1 VAQSIL
7 EIFLSRLQHTADLNQ
22 FIHRKRDLILINID
36 EEYQL
41 VIGCDSNAAIGMKE
55 YDYVQRDYKE
65 VGRCA
70 SKVPLMEVI
79 AAGAYPFII
88 VDNLCVE
95 LDPSGKGILEGIRF
109 EVARLG
115 LDPDLVI
122 TGSTEKNMLTR
133 QTGLGVTVIG
143 LAKKKDIMIG
153 SSKHSDVVMCV
164 GLPKSAPTKPFFEG
178 EPDIMD
184 PLTTRKI
191 REMQFIHDMIP
202 VGSHGVRY
210 EANILAA
217 EAGCKFEEIPS
228 PVDMTHSAGPSTCIL
243 VSFEEEYFI
252 DLKSNITH
260 PVQVVGYLR
269 RLFDEQKVK

>member
-1 VAQSIL
+1 MAQSIL
-7 EIFLSRLQHTADLNQ
+7 ETFLSNLHHSADLNQ
-22 FIHRKRDLILINID
+22 FILRKRDLILVNID
-36 EEYQL
+36 ENYQL
-41 VIGCDSNAAIGMKE
+41 VIGCDSNASIGMKE
-55 YDYVQRDYKE
+55 CDYVQRDFKE

-79 AAGAYPFII
+79 AAGAYPFIV

-95 LDPSGKGILEGIRF
+95 LDPSGKGILEGIRY

-122 TGSTEKNMLTR
+122 TGSTEKNMVTR

-143 LAKKKDIMIG
+143 LTKKENIMIG
-153 SSKHSDVVMCV
+153 SSQPGDVVACF

-178 EPDIMD
+178 EPDIMN
-184 PLTTRKI
+184 PPTTRKI
-191 REMQFIHDMIP
+191 REMQFVHDMIP
-202 VGSHGVRY
+202 VGSHGIRY

-217 EAGCKFEEIPS
+217 EADCKFEEVPS

-243 VSFEEEYFI
+243 ASFEEKYI
-252 DLKSNITH
+252 KDLISAITH
-260 PVQVVGYLR
+260 PVNVVGHLHGW
-269 RLFDEQKVK
+269 FDE